1 MESMVNKT
9 YAVDRI
15 EGDVAVCECLET
27 GVLLSVEVS
36 ELPQGVKE
44 GDVVVKGVDG
54 FAFDEEQTEDRR
66 SRLSSRLDRLFRKN

>member
-1 MESMVNKT
+1 
-9 YAVDRI
+9 VDRI